1 MGKYCSQKQICL
13 KATAGYELCPKKS
26 EDVVYFT
33 QIADTENLQIPIQ
46 KPDVESIFDV
56 IHEIKI
62 TETSE
67 ILVKKPVGKKVIVG
81 GSLTL
86 GIEYISKT
94 ITQKVHFA
102 HWNLNFKALI
112 MKEDDTLLPLDFD
125 LNNYVVHICVE
136 ELKMTQVDERTV
148 RYSYILLIWLQAKIK

>member
-1 MGKYCSQKQICL
+1 MGKYCQQNQICIQS
-13 KATAGYELCPKKS
+13 TSGYELCPKKK
-26 EDVVYFT
+26 EDVIYFT
-33 QIADTENLQIPIQ
+33 QIADTGDLEIPTQ
-46 KPDVESIFDV
+46 KPDVESIFDI

-62 TETSE
+62 TETNE
-67 ILVKKPVGKKVIVG
+67 ILVTKPVGKKVIVG

-102 HWNLNFKALI
+102 HWDLYFKALI
-112 MKEDDTLLPLDFD
+112 LNEDGTMLPLDFD

-136 ELKMTQVDERTV
+136 ELKMIQLDERTV
-148 RYSYILLIWLQAKIK
+148 RYSYILLLWLQTKG